1 LRSKTSRRKEEA
13 LPRDRA
19 SAGWDNDAR
28 IALGIFV
35 AALLLRLLYF
45 ADYINTRVYPFAPFS
60 DGYYYYVWARDIVC
74 GDILGR
80 GVFMKWPLYGYLLGL
95 LFALSNVN
103 VSLVYLLQFAL
114 GAVNSAL
121 VFTIGRRLFSR
132 PAGIAAAVL
141 YLAYLPVIFYE
152 GLLLYVGLS
161 LFLNSL
167 LFLYLLRV
175 AQNPDGKRLFQ
186 AGILSGIGALTVGNA
201 LLFGVAAAGWIV
213 LRQKLPWRRMLRG
226 GLCFGAGVGLMIGI
240 ATVRNY
246 VVAGDLVPVA
256 GNMGFGF
263 YVGNNEQA
271 TGTFLIP
278 DAITLNQ
285 EDMFRDAAI
294 IARRETGREL
304 KASEVSRFWM
314 DKSLAFIRQHPAA
327 YLKLLLKKTA
337 YAFNTAEY
345 VPDAEFEVITQDVK
359 IARYLWRDMVLLM
372 PFGLLGFFLTLRRK
386 SEVRLL
392 HIACGAFVVP
402 LLLFLFS
409 SKFRVTLAP
418 FLAVFAGYGLMY
430 CWQTLRQKN
439 TLRVFLL
446 VGALALFFFWD
457 TAGMKT
463 LVRPVDG
470 QTQVFNVHLE
480 RAMSYEQREKYP
492 EALREL
498 LAASLAKPDNRRVL
512 FRQGVVYYQ
521 LGRFDLAEQ
530 KFQKII
536 NAAPDFVDAYFNL
549 GFLYN
554 QQEKFAAAAQLLEKA
569 IELYSDRADAH
580 FQLAMAYKHLGNT
593 SAAKSHLQEARR
605 YSSAWRTADVEMI
618 GQELQ
623 ALNAP

>member
-1 LRSKTSRRKEEA
+1 MQSKTSRRKEESP
-13 LPRDRA
+13 LRDRA
-19 SAGWDNDAR
+19 SAGWDNDVR
-28 IALGIFV
+28 IALGVFA

-45 ADYINTRVYPFAPFS
+45 SAYVNTRVYPFAPFS
-60 DGYYYYVWARDIVC
+60 DGYYYYVWARDIAC
-74 GDILGR
+74 GDIWGR
-80 GVFMKWPLYGYLLGL
+80 VVFMKWPLYGYLLGL

-114 GAVNSAL
+114 GAANSVL
-121 VFTIGRRLFSR
+121 VFMIGRRLFSR

-141 YLAYLPVIFYE
+141 YLAYFPVIFYE
-152 GLLLYVGLS
+152 GLLMYVGMS

-175 AQNPDGKRLFQ
+175 AQNPDGKRLFW
-186 AGILSGIGALTVGNA
+186 AGILSGISALTLGNA

-213 LRQKLPWRRMLRG
+213 FRQKLALRG
-226 GLCFGAGVGLMIGI
+226 LLRLSLCFIAGVCLMIGI
-240 ATVRNY
+240 TTVRNY

-314 DKSLAFIRQHPAA
+314 DKSLAYIRQHPAA
-327 YLKLLLKKTA
+327 YLKLLFKKTA

-345 VPDAEFEVITQDVK
+345 VPDAEFEVITNDVK
-359 IARYLWRDMVLLM
+359 IARFLWRDMVLLM

-392 HIACGAFVVP
+392 HIACGAFVAP

-409 SKFRVTLAP
+409 SKFRVSLAP

-439 TLRVFLL
+439 TLRVCLL
-446 VGALALFFFWD
+446 VGALALFFLWD
-457 TAGMKT
+457 KVGMKT
-463 LVRPVDG
+463 LVRPAGG
-470 QTQVFNVHLE
+470 QAQVFSVHLE
-480 RAMSYEQREKYP
+480 RAMSYEQSEQYP

-498 LAASLAKPDNRRVL
+498 QAASLVKPDNRRVL

-521 LGRFDLAEQ
+521 LGRFDLAER

-536 NAAPDFVDAYFNL
+536 SVAPDFVDAYFNL

-569 IELYSDRADAH
+569 IDLYPDRADAH
-580 FQLAMAYKHLGNT
+580 FQLAMAYKHLGNVP
-593 SAAKSHLQEARR
+593 AATRQLQEARR
-605 YSSAWRTADVEMI
+605 YRTSAWRTADVEMI
-618 GQELQ
+618 EI
-623 ALNAP
+623 